1 MYINSIPIITQSSSF
16 FWVLILE
23 MKKLKPRKIKK
34 LDQRGATESLIQS
47 VPLVP
52 GLIFLIPEQG
62 VPQIFL
68 M

>member
-16 FWVLILE
+16 FWVFILE

-47 VPLVP
+47 VP